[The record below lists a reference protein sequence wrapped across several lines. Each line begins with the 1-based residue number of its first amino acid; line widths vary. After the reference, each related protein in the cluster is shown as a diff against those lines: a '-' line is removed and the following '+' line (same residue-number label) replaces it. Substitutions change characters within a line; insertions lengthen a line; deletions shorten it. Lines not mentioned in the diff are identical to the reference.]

1 LKGSINKA
9 FIKTELK
16 TIMEDKAEKLKR
28 EIEESK
34 KLISDAQQVID
45 EADKLTAVMLEN
57 IEKMIGE
64 RPEILQSMTRE
75 DREKLMA
82 NINKIKKRMSSK

>member
-1 LKGSINKA
+1 MKGSINKA

>member
-1 LKGSINKA
+1 
-9 FIKTELK
+9 
-16 TIMEDKAEKLKR
+16 MEDKAEKLKR